1 MRMERS
7 NNPFTPTFGHVPF
20 ALAGRSEYIDDV
32 VGGLANR
39 PGDPNRTTIFVGS
52 RGSGKTVLL
61 TAIARIASEQGWIS
75 VNVSAREGMI
85 GEVIWQIRANAAHLL
100 PPETESRLTSV
111 KAGPI
116 GLSREFVH
124 KETNRRAQITALVD
138 ELNERGIGILFTV
151 DEVNSGCREFDAFVD
166 IYQHLMREDKDVA
179 LLLAGLPSR
188 VSELLLD
195 EDVSFV
201 RRAFQRP
208 MESIPIIEVEQA
220 LLETFNA
227 NERSIDADA
236 LALAAEAT
244 QGFAFAIQ
252 LIGYYLWRQ
261 GTSDQQIRVEDVEK
275 AIASSQREMERSVF
289 VPTLRELR
297 PREEQYLV
305 AMAKDN
311 GPSST
316 SDIAKRMGIGM
327 TNASNLRRR
336 LIEFGV
342 IFEVRMGLVDFEM
355 PLLRDYLRARSV
367 Q

>member
-1 MRMERS
+1 M
-7 NNPFTPTFGHVPF
+7 NTAGNPFTPTFGHVPF

-75 VNVSAREGMI
+75 ANVSARDGMI
-85 GEVIWQIRANAAHLL
+85 NDIIWQIRANASHLL
-100 PPETESRLTSV
+100 TPEAESRLTSV
-111 KAGPI
+111 QAGPI
-116 GLSREFVH
+116 GLTRELVNH
-124 KETNRRAQITALVD
+124 DVSWRAQITALVD
-138 ELNERGIGILFTV
+138 ELNAQGVGLLFTV
-151 DEVNSGCREFDAFVD
+151 DEVNSRCREFDAFVD
-166 IYQHLMREDKDVA
+166 MYQHLMREEKDVA

-188 VSELLLD
+188 VSDLLLD
-195 EDVSFV
+195 DDVSFV

-208 MESIPIIEVEQA
+208 MESIPIVEVEQA
-220 LLETFNA
+220 LLDTLEA
-227 NERSIDADA
+227 GGRSIDSKA

-244 QGFAFAIQ
+244 QGFAFAVQ

-261 GTSDQQIRVEDVEK
+261 GKPDQQIKIEDVKE
-275 AIASSQREMERSVF
+275 AIKNSQKEMERSVF
-289 VPTLRELR
+289 MPTLRELR
-297 PREEQYLV
+297 PREEQYLI
-305 AMAKDN
+305 AMAIDD

-342 IFEVRMGLVDFEM
+342 IFEVRMGTVDFEM
-355 PLLRDYLRARSV
+355 PLLRDYLRERSK
-367 Q
+367 